1 MFPNELARQRRAKI
15 RMAIAFP
22 IIGITILAV
31 LVVVQ
36 EFPTP
41 FWLWAILAATFVF
54 FEWNT
59 VEVNDKLFAS
69 PSVMVIMTA
78 AVVFGPESA
87 VLGCA
92 AIAAVGLVQPE
103 DIRNRHW
110 FQPAVNFALCHYRP
124 AQSEP
129 RRNCTVQKEAE

>member
-1 MFPNELARQRRAKI
+1 MVPNELARQHRAKI

-22 IIGITILAV
+22 LVGIAILTV
-31 LVVVQ
+31 LFVVQ
-36 EFPTP
+36 DFPQP
-41 FWLWAILAATFVF
+41 FWIWGLLTATFIF

-87 VLGCA
+87 VLGCTAMA
-92 AIAAVGLVQPE
+92 AAGLIQPE
-103 DIRNRHW
+103 DIRNRHVV
-110 FQPAVNFALCHYRP
+110 PAIGQFRSADYFVVVVHSRGVAHP
-124 AQSEP
+124 
-129 RRNCTVQKEAE
+129 VGD